1 MDYGLLSLYKTEGE
15 TSRDVDN
22 YLQRKFQIKRVGHL
36 GTLDPFAEGLL
47 VIAIGKLTKLLPYLD
62 SSFKTYEA
70 VLKLGEKT
78 DTLDKDGEVIE
89 RKEAPTI
96 TKEMLEEASQKML
109 LIKSQVPPM
118 YSALKKDGKPLYKLA
133 RKGIEV
139 ERKPREIEVR
149 KFDILSFNN
158 NEVRFFCDVKEGTYV
173 RSLGETF
180 AEYLGTVGHLTSLKR
195 LSIGSFSLKDS
206 KKKEDITLEDS
217 LNPVDYLKK
226 DYDIIEINDELKKHV
241 MDGKPLN
248 LKSDK
253 DEVIITYQGSPF
265 AYYAKENSQYLCKR
279 GLF

>member
-47 VIAIGKLTKLLPYLD
+47 VIAIGKMTKLLPYLD
-62 SSFKTYEA
+62 SSYKTYEA

-89 RKEAPTI
+89 RKKAPTI

-133 RKGIEV
+133 RKGIEA

-158 NEVRFFCDVKEGTYV
+158 NEVRFFCDVKKGTYV

-265 AYYAKENSQYLCKR
+265 AYYVKENSQYLCKR

>member
-1 MDYGLLSLYKTEGE
+1 MDHGLLSLYKTEGE

-47 VIAIGKLTKLLPYLD
+47 VIAIGKMTKLLPYLD

-78 DTLDKDGEVIE
+78 DTLDKEGEVIE

-96 TKEMLEEASQKML
+96 TKEMLEESSKKML

-158 NEVRFFCDVKEGTYV
+158 NKIKFFCDVKEGTYV

-180 AEYLGTVGHLTSLKR
+180 AEYLDTVGHLTSLKR

-265 AYYAKENSQYLCKR
+265 AYYTKENSQYLCKR

>member
-1 MDYGLLSLYKTEGE
+1 M
-15 TSRDVDN
+15 
-22 YLQRKFQIKRVGHL
+22 GHL

-47 VIAIGKLTKLLPYLD
+47 VIAIGKMTKLLPYLD
-62 SSFKTYEA
+62 SSYKTYEA

-78 DTLDKDGEVIE
+78 DTLDKEGVAIEQKEV
-89 RKEAPTI
+89 PTI
-96 TKEMLEEASQKML
+96 TKEMLEEASKRTL
-109 LIKSQVPPM
+109 LIKIKSQVPPM

-158 NEVRFFCDVKEGTYV
+158 NEIKFFCDVKEGTYV

-217 LNPVDYLKK
+217 LNPVNYLKK

-253 DEVIITYQGSPF
+253 DEVIITYQDSPF
-265 AYYAKENSQYLCKR
+265 AYYVKENSQYLCKR